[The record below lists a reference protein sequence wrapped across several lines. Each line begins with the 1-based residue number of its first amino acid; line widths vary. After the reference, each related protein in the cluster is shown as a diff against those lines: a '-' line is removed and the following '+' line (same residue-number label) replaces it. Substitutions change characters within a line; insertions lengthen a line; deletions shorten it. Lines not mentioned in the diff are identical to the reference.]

1 MTLDQEE
8 ATMEASPDSERT
20 REALARISAALRGL
34 RYGTVTAVVQDGVIV
49 QVERTE
55 KIRLERRDAKAAS

>member
-1 MTLDQEE
+1 MD
-8 ATMEASPDSERT
+8 SNPDPERT
-20 REALARISAALRGL
+20 REALTRISAALRGL

-55 KIRLERRDAKAAS
+55 KIRLERRDARAAS